1 MTSDNKHD
9 DMIKGHR
16 LRLGRVP
23 NVSERI
29 TLTYTIDEAL
39 FSQIKFLHIWPSTV
53 IVKELRREV
62 RRRQRGQR
70 ERARRRIVNR
80 FSGEILT
87 TR

>member
-1 MTSDNKHD
+1 MTSDNKPGD
-9 DMIKGHR
+9 RIKGHR
-16 LRLGRVP
+16 VRLDGSP
-23 NVSERI
+23 NVPERI

-39 FSQIKFLHIWPSTV
+39 FSQIKLLHIWPSTV

-62 RRRQRGQR
+62 RRRQRIQR
-70 ERARRRIVNR
+70 ERARRRIVNK